1 MEGRAHLVVRPFIY
15 IVIETGR
22 VRSSPEKALFIR
34 SYYTLHILRGTDMK
48 QIETIHQQAVEHTK
62 SKIMDDIE
70 NFLGEQEVLPGFE
83 EYLDKRSTYISQIWV
98 NVWLTKSTNDFSKR
112 DKKAF
117 LSERGYV
124 VEGVDRKLINKLF
137 RNEMRDFRPFN
148 TMEWVKSAID
158 EYNWAEH
165 YHLARKKFLKK
176 AEEAKLLEQ
185 KAGIKEKIY
194 QIAHTVLSDFQ
205 ESAYLKIRYEMAKE
219 LKGILNTNQKYKD
232 IDTYML
238 EERLTVIG
246 SFDADDYR
254 TMADFFD
261 ELTGQIHQTA
271 SWGRFYFEY
280 ETYEYHFGNKVLEYY
295 TQIAAEKVLENLDL
309 PILSEYEE
317 VFEDNLSA
325 AETKRIIN
333 DLTEVYLDG
342 FLFKLQEEYVADLLD
357 LAETEFEE
365 REHLAIYERDLS
377 ERARRK
383 AEEQAELEREREE
396 EARMLEDIFGRE
408 YNPSLRRNV
417 RYILHIGE
425 TNTGKTHHALERMK
439 QAKTGLYLAP
449 LRLLALE
456 VYEKLNFEGVPCSLK
471 TGEEEKPVVGAN
483 HISCTVEMFHE
494 KDFYE
499 VVVIDESQMIADKD
513 RGFSWFKA
521 ITKANAEEV
530 HIIGSKNIKGMMMD
544 LLDEGVAEIYEYSR
558 DIPLQVE
565 NKEFSLK
572 HAKKGDALVCFSRK
586 QVLENA
592 SKLQNSGRQVSMI
605 YGSMP
610 PETRKKQMDR
620 FIKGETSVVVATDA
634 IGMGLNL
641 PIRRIVF
648 LENEKFD
655 GTRRRRLTS
664 QEVKQ
669 IAGRAGRKGIYNV
682 GRVAFTSDISL
693 MAKLLEKEDKPVE
706 TFSIAPT
713 TGIFERFQ
721 KYHRSLAVFFELW
734 DKFESPK
741 GTNKASLSEERELYE
756 YVRDTEIEARL
767 PMMELYGFLH
777 LPFSSKEPALIEQW
791 LETIKAIVAGLEL
804 PEPPVKT
811 SSLEELELSYKAIGL
826 HLLFLYK
833 LGRKTEAVYWERVRT
848 ELSDDVHEFLKSEVK
863 NYKKKCRHCG
873 KGIHVESPYQICDS
887 CYSARNRKRADNRD
901 RWR

>member
-1 MEGRAHLVVRPFIY
+1 M
-15 IVIETGR
+15 T
-22 VRSSPEKALFIR
+22 
-34 SYYTLHILRGTDMK
+34 
-48 QIETIHQQAVEHTK
+48 QIETIHQLAVEQTK
-62 SKIMDDIE
+62 NKIMDDID
-70 NFLGEQEVLPGFE
+70 NFLGKLETLPEYE
-83 EYLDKRSTYISQIWV
+83 EYLDKRSTYISQIWL

-117 LSERGYV
+117 LSERGFV

-137 RNEMRDFRPFN
+137 RNEMRDYKPFN
-148 TMEWVKSAID
+148 TKEWIKSAID
-158 EYNWAEH
+158 ALSWDTQYNR
-165 YHLARKKFLKK
+165 ARKKFLKK
-176 AEEAKLLEQ
+176 AEEDRLLEK
-185 KAGIKEKIY
+185 KAGIKEKIH
-194 QIAHTVLSDFQ
+194 QVAHTALSSFQ
-205 ESAYLKIRYEMAKE
+205 ETAYLKIRYMMAKE
-219 LKGILNTNQKYKD
+219 LKKIFDENQKYKD

-246 SFDADDYR
+246 SFNPDDYR
-254 TMADFFD
+254 TMGDFF
-261 ELTGQIHQTA
+261 EEMTGQIHQTA

-280 ETYEYHFGNKVLEYY
+280 ETYQYHFENKVLEYF
-295 TQIAAEKVLENLDL
+295 TQIAAEEVLKNLDQH
-309 PILSEYEE
+309 IFSEYRE
-317 VFEDNLSA
+317 VFEDKLSA

-333 DLTEVYLDG
+333 DISEAYLDG
-342 FLFKLQEEYVADLLD
+342 FLFKLQEEYLTDLLD
-357 LAETEFEE
+357 LSEVEFEE
-365 REHLAIYERDLS
+365 RAHQGIYERDLAAR
-377 ERARRK
+377 ERRK
-383 AEEQAELEREREE
+383 AEEQAELERKREE

-417 RYILHIGE
+417 RYTLHIGE

-439 QAKTGLYLAP
+439 DAKTGLYLAP

-456 VYEKLNFEGVPCSLK
+456 VYEKLNLEGVPCALK
-471 TGEEEKPVVGAN
+471 TGEEEKPMEGAG

-530 HIIGSKNIKGMMMD
+530 HIIGSKNIKEMMMD
-544 LLDEGVAEIYEYSR
+544 LLDDGIAEIYEYSR
-558 DIPLQVE
+558 DIPLEVE
-565 NKEFSLK
+565 NKEFNLK

-610 PETRKKQMDR
+610 PETRKKQIDR

-693 MAKLLEKEDKPVE
+693 MTKLLGKEDKPVE

-734 DKFESPK
+734 NQFESPK

-756 YVRDTEIEARL
+756 FVRDTEIEARL
-767 PMMELYGFLH
+767 PMMDLYGFLH

-791 LETIKAIVAGLEL
+791 LETIKAIVAGAEL

-811 SSLEELELSYKAIGL
+811 ASLEELELSYKAIGL

-833 LGRKTEAVYWERVRT
+833 LGRNTEAVYWERIRT
-848 ELSDDVHEFLKSEVK
+848 ELSDDVHEFLKTEVK

-873 KGIHVESPYQICDS
+873 KGIHVDSPYQICDS
-887 CYSARNRKRADNRD
+887 CHSARNRKRGDNRD

>member
-1 MEGRAHLVVRPFIY
+1 M
-15 IVIETGR
+15 T
-22 VRSSPEKALFIR
+22 
-34 SYYTLHILRGTDMK
+34 
-48 QIETIHQQAVEHTK
+48 QIELIHQQAVENTK
-62 SKIMDDIE
+62 TKIMDDID
-70 NFLGEQEVLPGFE
+70 NFLGESETLPEFK
-83 EYLDKRSTYISQIWV
+83 EYLDKRSNYITQIWL

-137 RNEMRDFRPFN
+137 RNEMREYKPFN
-148 TMEWVKSAID
+148 TKEWIKSAID
-158 EYNWAEH
+158 ELSWETQYDR
-165 YHLARKKFLKK
+165 ARKKFLKK
-176 AEEAKLLEQ
+176 AEEDQLLEK

-194 QIAHTVLSDFQ
+194 QVAHTVLSDFQ
-205 ESAYLKIRYEMAKE
+205 ESAYLRIRHEMAKE
-219 LKGILNTNQKYKD
+219 LKKILNENQKFED

-246 SFDADDYR
+246 SFNPDDYR
-254 TMADFFD
+254 TLADFFD

-280 ETYEYHFGNKVLEYY
+280 ETYQYHFEHKVLEYF
-295 TQIAAEKVLENLDL
+295 TQIAAEEVMKNLDQHL
-309 PILSEYEE
+309 ISEYEE
-317 VFEDNLSA
+317 VFEDKLSA

-333 DLTEVYLDG
+333 DLAEIYLDG
-342 FLFKLQEEYVADLLD
+342 FLYKLQEEYVTDLLR
-357 LAETEFEE
+357 LAEIEYEE
-365 REHLAIYERDLS
+365 NTHQAIYERDLA
-377 ERARRK
+377 ERERRK
-383 AEEQAELEREREE
+383 AEEQAELERKREE

-408 YNPSLRRNV
+408 YNPALRRNV

-439 QAKTGLYLAP
+439 EAKTGLYLAP

-456 VYEKLNFEGVPCSLK
+456 VYEKLNTEGVPCSLK
-471 TGEEEKPVVGAN
+471 TGEEEKPVEGAN
-483 HISCTVEMFHE
+483 HISCTVEMFYE

-530 HIIGSKNIKGMMMD
+530 HIIGSKNIKSMMMD

-572 HAKKGDALVCFSRK
+572 HTKKGDALVCFSRK

-610 PETRKKQMDR
+610 PETRKKQIDR

-648 LENEKFD
+648 LETEKFD

-682 GRVAFTSDISL
+682 GRVAFTSDIGL
-693 MAKLLEKEDKPVE
+693 MTKLLEKEDKPVE

-713 TGIFERFQ
+713 AGIFERFQ

-734 DKFESPK
+734 NKFESPK
-741 GTNKASLSEERELYE
+741 GTSKASLSEERELYE

-791 LETIKAIVAGLEL
+791 LETIKAIVSGAEL

-811 SSLEELELSYKAIGL
+811 ASLEELELSYKAIGL

-873 KGIHVESPYQICDS
+873 KGIHVDSPYQICDS

>member
-1 MEGRAHLVVRPFIY
+1 
-15 IVIETGR
+15 
-22 VRSSPEKALFIR
+22 
-34 SYYTLHILRGTDMK
+34 MK
-48 QIETIHQQAVEHTK
+48 QIELIHQQAVENTK
-62 SKIMDDIE
+62 TKIMDDIE
-70 NFLGEQEVLPGFE
+70 TFLGELETVPEFK
-83 EYLDKRSTYISQIWV
+83 EYLDKRSTYISQIWL

-137 RNEMRDFRPFN
+137 RNEMRDYKPFN
-148 TMEWVKSAID
+148 TREWIKSGIV
-158 EYNWAEH
+158 EYNWEEH
-165 YHLARKKFLKK
+165 YNRARKKFLKK
-176 AEEAKLLEQ
+176 AEEDKLLEK

-194 QIAHTVLSDFQ
+194 QVGHSVLSDFQ
-205 ESAYLKIRYEMAKE
+205 ESAYLRIRHEMAKE
-219 LKGILNTNQKYKD
+219 LKKILNENQKYKD

-246 SFDADDYR
+246 SFNPDDYR

-280 ETYEYHFGNKVLEYY
+280 ETYHYYFENSVLKYF
-295 TQIAAEKVLENLDL
+295 TVIAAEEVMNHLDQH
-309 PILSEYEE
+309 ILSEYEE
-317 VFEDNLSA
+317 VFADKLSV
-325 AETKRIIN
+325 AEIKRIIN
-333 DLTEVYLDG
+333 DLADVYLDG
-342 FLFKLQEEYVADLLD
+342 FLFKLLEEYVTDLLV
-357 LAETEFEE
+357 LAELEFEE
-365 REHLAIYERDLS
+365 RAHHAIYEKDLA
-377 ERARRK
+377 ERQRRK
-383 AEEQAELEREREE
+383 AEELAELERKREE

-439 QAKTGLYLAP
+439 EARTGLYLAP

-456 VYEKLNFEGVPCSLK
+456 VYEKLNAEGVPCSLK
-471 TGEEEKPVVGAN
+471 TGEEEKPVEGAN

-494 KDFYE
+494 KEFYE

-530 HIIGSKNIKGMMMD
+530 HIIGSKNIKEMMMG
-544 LLDEGVAEIYEYSR
+544 LLDDGVAEIYEYTR

-572 HAKKGDALVCFSRK
+572 DTKKGDALVCFSRK

-592 SKLQNSGRQVSMI
+592 SKLQNNGRQVSMI

-610 PETRKKQMDR
+610 PETRKKQINR

-664 QEVKQ
+664 QEIKQ

-693 MAKLLEKEDKPVE
+693 MTKLLEKEDKPVE

-713 TGIFERFQ
+713 SGIFERFQ

-734 DKFESPK
+734 DQFESPK

-756 YVRDTEIEARL
+756 YIRDTEIEARL

-791 LETIKAIVAGLEL
+791 LETIRAIVADAEL

-811 SSLEELELSYKAIGL
+811 ASLEELELSYKAIGL

-848 ELSDDVHEFLKSEVK
+848 GLSDDVHEFLKSEVK

>member
-1 MEGRAHLVVRPFIY
+1 
-15 IVIETGR
+15 
-22 VRSSPEKALFIR
+22 
-34 SYYTLHILRGTDMK
+34 MK
-48 QIETIHQQAVEHTK
+48 QIEIIHQQAVENTK
-62 SKIMDDIE
+62 NKIMDDIE
-70 NFLGEQEVLPGFE
+70 KFLGEQEVLPEFE
-83 EYLDKRSTYISQIWV
+83 SYLEKRNTYISQIWL

-137 RNEMRDFRPFN
+137 RNEMRDYKPFN
-148 TMEWVKSAID
+148 TKEWIMSAID
-158 EYNWAEH
+158 ELSWETHYNS
-165 YHLARKKFLKK
+165 ARKNFFKK
-176 AEEAKLLEQ
+176 AEEDRMLEQ
-185 KAGIKEKIY
+185 KAGIKGKIH
-194 QIAHTVLSDFQ
+194 QVSHTVLSDFQ
-205 ESAYLKIRYEMAKE
+205 ESTYLKIRHEMAKE
-219 LKGILNTNQKYKD
+219 LKKILNENQKFED

-238 EERLTVIG
+238 EERLTEIG
-246 SFDADDYR
+246 SFNPDEYR

-280 ETYEYHFGNKVLEYY
+280 ETYQYHFEHKVLEYF
-295 TQIAAEKVLENLDL
+295 TQIAAEEVLRNLDQD
-309 PILSEYEE
+309 IFREYEE
-317 VFEDNLSA
+317 VFEDRLSA

-333 DLTEVYLDG
+333 DLAEVYLDG
-342 FLFKLQEEYVADLLD
+342 FLYKLQEEYVTDLLR
-357 LAETEFEE
+357 LAEIEYEE
-365 REHLAIYERDLS
+365 STHQAIYERDLA
-377 ERARRK
+377 ERERRK
-383 AEEQAELEREREE
+383 AGEQAELERKREE

-439 QAKTGLYLAP
+439 EAKTGLYLAP

-456 VYEKLNFEGVPCSLK
+456 VYEKLNTEGVPCSLK
-471 TGEEEKPVVGAN
+471 TGEEEKPVEGAN
-483 HISCTVEMFHE
+483 HISCTVEMFYE

-521 ITKANAEEV
+521 ITNANAEEV
-530 HIIGSKNIKGMMMD
+530 HIIGSRNIKGMMMD
-544 LLDEGVAEIYEYSR
+544 LLDDGVAEIYEYSR

-572 HAKKGDALVCFSRK
+572 HTKKGDALVCFSRK

-610 PETRKKQMDR
+610 PETRKKQIDR

-648 LENEKFD
+648 LVNEKFD

-693 MAKLLEKEDKPVE
+693 MTKLLEKEDKPVE

-713 TGIFERFQ
+713 AGIFERFQ

-734 DKFESPK
+734 NKFESPK
-741 GTNKASLSEERELYE
+741 GTSKASLSEERELYE

-767 PMMELYGFLH
+767 PMMDLYGFLH

-791 LETIKAIVAGLEL
+791 LETIKAIVAGEEL

-811 SSLEELELSYKAIGL
+811 ASLEELELSYKAIGL

-873 KGIHVESPYQICDS
+873 KGIHVDSPYQICDS

>member
-1 MEGRAHLVVRPFIY
+1 ME
-15 IVIETGR
+15 
-22 VRSSPEKALFIR
+22 
-34 SYYTLHILRGTDMK
+34 
-48 QIETIHQQAVEHTK
+48 QIEMIYEQAVENTK

-70 NFLGEQEVLPGFE
+70 KFLGEQECLPEFG
-83 EYLDKRSTYISQIWV
+83 EYLDKRHTYISQIWL

-137 RNEMRDFRPFN
+137 RNEMRDYRAFN
-148 TMEWVKSAID
+148 TTEWIKTTID
-158 EYNWAEH
+158 EHSWEAQ
-165 YHLARKKFLKK
+165 YHHARKKFLKK
-176 AEEAKLLEQ
+176 ADEDRLLEK
-185 KAGIKEKIY
+185 KAAIKEKI
-194 QIAHTVLSDFQ
+194 QNISLGVLSDFQ
-205 ESAYLKIRYEMAKE
+205 ELAHLKIRHEMAKE
-219 LKGILNTNQKYKD
+219 LKKVLNENQKFED

-238 EERLTVIG
+238 EERLTVAG
-246 SFDADDYR
+246 SFNPSDYS

-261 ELTGQIHQTA
+261 ELTGQIHQIA
-271 SWGRFYFEY
+271 SFGRFYFEY
-280 ETYEYHFGNKVLEYY
+280 ETYQYHFENKVSDYF
-295 TQIAAEKVLENLDL
+295 TQIAAEKVLDHLDQY
-309 PILSEYEE
+309 IFSEYEE
-317 VFEDNLSA
+317 VFKDKLSA
-325 AETKRIIN
+325 AETKRMIN
-333 DLTEVYLDG
+333 DIVGVYLDG
-342 FLFKLQEEYVADLLD
+342 FLFKLQEEYVTDLLA
-357 LAETEFEE
+357 LAGTEFEE
-365 REHLAIYERDLS
+365 AEHQAIYERDLG

-383 AEEQAELEREREE
+383 AEEQAELERKREE
-396 EARMLEDIFGRE
+396 EVRMLEDIFGRE

-439 QAKTGLYLAP
+439 EARTGLYLAP

-456 VYEKLNFEGVPCSLK
+456 VFEKLNAEGVPCSLK
-471 TGEEEKPVVGAN
+471 TGEEEKPVEGAS

-494 KDFYE
+494 KEFYE

-544 LLDEGVAEIYEYSR
+544 LLDDGVAEIYEYSR

-572 HAKKGDALVCFSRK
+572 HTKKGDALVCFSRK

-610 PETRKKQMDR
+610 PETRKKQIER

-641 PIRRIVF
+641 PIRRIIF

-682 GRVAFTSDISL
+682 GRVAFTSDIGV
-693 MAKLLEKEDKPVE
+693 MTKLLEKEDKPVE

-713 TGIFERFQ
+713 SGIFERFQ

-734 DKFESPK
+734 DQFESPK

-791 LETIKAIVAGLEL
+791 LGTIKAIVADEEL

-811 SSLEELELSYKAIGL
+811 ASLEELELSYKAIGL

-848 ELSDDVHEFLKSEVK
+848 DLSDDVHEFLKSEVK

-873 KGIHVESPYQICDS
+873 KGIHVDSPYQICDS
-887 CYSARNRKRADNRD
+887 CYTSRNRKRADNRD
-901 RWR
+901 RWRK

>member
-1 MEGRAHLVVRPFIY
+1 MKEME
-15 IVIETGR
+15 
-22 VRSSPEKALFIR
+22 
-34 SYYTLHILRGTDMK
+34 M
-48 QIETIHQQAVEHTK
+48 IHQQAVENTK
-62 SKIMDDIE
+62 NKIMEDIE
-70 NFLGEQEVLPGFE
+70 RFLGEQDSLPQFE
-83 EYLDKRSTYISQIWV
+83 DYMEKRKTYIRQIWH
-98 NVWLTKSTNDFSKR
+98 NVWLTKATNDFSKR

-117 LSERGYV
+117 LSERGFV

-137 RNEMRDFRPFN
+137 RNEVRDFDPFD
-148 TMEWVKSAID
+148 TEKW
-158 EYNWAEH
+158 
-165 YHLARKKFLKK
+165 ARKSISFEKWNDQYEQARKNFKRK
-176 AEEAKLLEQ
+176 QEENRLLEK
-185 KAGIKEKIY
+185 KAGIREQIY
-194 QIAHTVLSDFQ
+194 DVARRVLNEYQ

-219 LKGILNTNQKYKD
+219 LQKVLRENPKYQD
-232 IDTYML
+232 IETYML
-238 EERLTVIG
+238 EERLTEIG
-246 SFDADDYR
+246 PFVPEDYR

-261 ELTGQIHQTA
+261 ELTGQIHQTNE
-271 SWGRFYFEY
+271 WGRYHFEY
-280 ETYEYHFGNKVLEYY
+280 ETYYYHFENRLVQYFAVIG
-295 TQIAAEKVLENLDL
+295 AEKVLAHL
-309 PILSEYEE
+309 PDSVFKEYEE
-317 VFEDNLSA
+317 VLEDRLTVP
-325 AETKRIIN
+325 EMKKIIQ
-333 DLTEVYLDG
+333 DFTDAYIDGYLY
-342 FLFKLQEEYVADLLD
+342 KLQEEYISELLG
-357 LAETEFEE
+357 LAETDFDEQKH
-365 REHLAIYERDLS
+365 RDMYEHDLS
-377 ERARRK
+377 ERERRK
-383 AEEQAELEREREE
+383 AEEEAELERIREE

-417 RYILHIGE
+417 RYILHIGA

-439 QAKTGLYLAP
+439 EAESGLYLAP

-456 VYEKLNFEGVPCSLK
+456 VYEKLNADGVPCSLK
-471 TGEEEKPVVGAN
+471 TGEEEKPVEGAS

-494 KDFYE
+494 KEYYHT
-499 VVVIDESQMIADKD
+499 VVIDESQMIADKD

-530 HIIGSKNIKGMMMD
+530 HIIGSKNIKGMMLE
-544 LLDEGVAEIYEYSR
+544 LLNQGVDEIYEYSR

-572 HAKKGDALVCFSRK
+572 HTKKGDALVCFSRK

-610 PETRKKQMDR
+610 PETRKKQIER
-620 FIKGETSVVVATDA
+620 FIKGETTVVVATDA

-682 GRVAFTSDISL
+682 GRVAFTSDIGL
-693 MAKLLEKEDKPVE
+693 MARLLDKEDKPVE

-713 TGIFERFQ
+713 SGIFERFQ

-734 DKFESPK
+734 DQFESPK
-741 GTNKASLSEERELYE
+741 GTKKASLSEERELYE
-756 YVRDTEIEARL
+756 YVKGTEIEARL

-777 LPFSSKEPALIEQW
+777 LPFSSREPALIEQW
-791 LETIKAIVAGLEL
+791 LETMKAIVAGAEL
-804 PEPPVKT
+804 PEPVVKT
-811 SSLEELELSYKAIGL
+811 GTLEELELSYKAIGL

-833 LGRKTEAVYWERVRT
+833 LDRKTEAVYWERIRT
-848 ELSDDVHEFLKSEVK
+848 GLSDDVHEYLKTEVK

-873 KGIHVESPYQICDS
+873 KGLPIDSPFQICEA
-887 CYSARNRKRADNRD
+887 CHSAKYRNRND
-901 RWR
+901 RWNR

>member
-1 MEGRAHLVVRPFIY
+1 
-15 IVIETGR
+15 
-22 VRSSPEKALFIR
+22 
-34 SYYTLHILRGTDMK
+34 MK
-48 QIETIHQQAVEHTK
+48 QLESIYELAIEHTK
-62 SKIMDDIE
+62 TKVMEDIE
-70 NFLGEQEVLPGFE
+70 KFLGEHESAPAVDD
-83 EYLDKRSTYISQIWV
+83 YLKKRNTYLTQIWL

-112 DKKAF
+112 DKKTF
-117 LSERGYV
+117 LSERGFT

-137 RNEMRDFRPFN
+137 RNEVRDYQPFDVLSW
-148 TMEWVKSAID
+148 MKDRISDQKWLGMYES
-158 EYNWAEH
+158 
-165 YHLARKKFLKK
+165 ARKKFLRK
-176 AEEAKLLEQ
+176 AEEEKILEKKSAIKERIYQKARDTLEQ
-185 KAGIKEKIY
+185 
-194 QIAHTVLSDFQ
+194 FQ
-205 ESAYLKIRYEMAKE
+205 ELAYLRLRHEISKD
-219 LKGILNTNQKYKD
+219 LTHILVENPRYKD
-232 IDTYML
+232 IDTFML
-238 EERLTVIG
+238 EEKLTELG
-246 SFDADDYR
+246 PFNPEDYR
-254 TMADFFD
+254 TMADFYD

-271 SWGRFYFEY
+271 HWGRHYFEY
-280 ETYEYHFGNKVLEYY
+280 ETYQYFFEKRVIKLFGKIGSEEVM
-295 TQIAAEKVLENLDL
+295 KHL
-309 PILSEYEE
+309 PADMIKDYEE
-317 VFEDNLSA
+317 VFEDQVNIN
-325 AETKRIIN
+325 EIKRIID
-333 DLTEVYLDG
+333 DLLFGYTDG
-342 FLFKLQEEYVADLLD
+342 FLYKLQEEYVSDLLKIADIPFDETVHRERYEMD
-357 LAETEFEE
+357 LA
-365 REHLAIYERDLS
+365 

-383 AEEQAELEREREE
+383 AEEEAEIRRKKEE

-439 QAKTGLYLAP
+439 AAQSGLYLAP

-456 VYEKLNFEGVPCSLK
+456 VYEKLNNEGVPCSLK
-471 TGEEEKPVVGAN
+471 TGEEEKISEGAA

-494 KDFYE
+494 KDFYD

-513 RGFSWFKA
+513 RGFSWYKA

-530 HIIGSKNIKGMMMD
+530 HIIGSRNIKGIMME
-544 LLDEGVAEIYEYSR
+544 LLEDNLVEIYDYTR

-565 NKEFSLK
+565 NKEFSLN
-572 HAKKGDALVCFSRK
+572 HTKKGDALVCFSRK

-610 PETRKKQMDR
+610 PETRKKQMER
-620 FIKGETSVVVATDA
+620 FIKGETTVVVATDA

-669 IAGRAGRKGIYNV
+669 IAGRAGRKGLYNV
-682 GRVAFTSDISL
+682 GKVAFTSEINS
-693 MAKLLEKEDKPVE
+693 MAKLLEKEDAPVA

-713 TGIFERFQ
+713 SGIFERFQ
-721 KYHRSLAVFFELW
+721 KYHRSLAVFFEMW

-741 GTNKASLSEERELYE
+741 GTKKATLSEERELYE

-791 LETIKAIVAGLEL
+791 LETIKAIVKDEEL
-804 PEPPVKT
+804 PEPIVKT
-811 SSLEELELSYKAIGL
+811 ATLEELELSYKAIGL

-848 ELSDDVHEFLKSEVK
+848 GLSDDVHEFLKSEVK

-873 KGIHVESPYQICDS
+873 KGIPVDSPYQICDACHTARS
-887 CYSARNRKRADNRD
+887 RNRNEGKS